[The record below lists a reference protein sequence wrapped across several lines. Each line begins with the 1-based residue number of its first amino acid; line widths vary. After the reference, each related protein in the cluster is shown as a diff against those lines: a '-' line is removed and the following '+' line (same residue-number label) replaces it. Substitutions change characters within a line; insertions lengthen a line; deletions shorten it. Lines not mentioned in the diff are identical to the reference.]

1 MLQSLLRRL
10 LLEKCEERERSS
22 PGESLDDTEVV
33 LRESQLYFLDQR
45 EGVKKKKK
53 STSKVKKLPSL

>member
-1 MLQSLLRRL
+1 MLQNLLRRL

-33 LRESQLYFLDQR
+33 LRESQLYFLIRSKGRGQK
-45 EGVKKKKK
+45 EKKIDEQG
-53 STSKVKKLPSL
+53 

>member
-33 LRESQLYFLDQR
+33 LRESQLYFLIR
-45 EGVKKKKK
+45 
-53 STSKVKKLPSL
+53 SKGRGQKE

>member
-33 LRESQLYFLDQR
+33 LRESQLYFLIRSKGRGQK
-45 EGVKKKKK
+45 EKKIDEQG
-53 STSKVKKLPSL
+53 